1 MHLIFSSLYSH
12 PNILLIFLLNALCL
26 NIMSIKIDTTGLE
39 STPLAMESKYES
51 EWKNESNTSEMTPFL
66 FAVRI
71 YNYLSSH
78 INFHS

>member
-1 MHLIFSSLYSH
+1 
-12 PNILLIFLLNALCL
+12 
-26 NIMSIKIDTTGLE
+26 MSIKIDTTGLE
-39 STPLAMESKYES
+39 WTPLAMESKYES
-51 EWKNESNTSEMTPFL
+51 EWKNESNTSEVTPFL